1 MPATPDRSAIEEA
14 LLAWGIPDAEV
25 EPLEGGAAN
34 EHWRVDAPG
43 QPPLVLRR
51 YHPRQITDS
60 VAYEHR
66 LLAFLAQRDWPVA
79 SPIVVSGG
87 SQLETEDGRW
97 ALFPFIPGEPA
108 ANDQRTLQ
116 RKGSLLALLH
126 ADLQAWDEAE
136 QRPGFGRVT
145 DLDTPLRL
153 DGFAD
158 FHALVAWDALRH
170 PERAAAFEALRQRNL
185 AEIERL
191 GYHDLP
197 DDVVYFECL
206 GNNILFEGD
215 NVSALLDFDLAH
227 RDARVADIGRSLVT
241 DGGLDGWRLH
251 SFIAG
256 YQAHGDPP
264 LTRVEVD
271 LLPAMMLAA
280 EIWTTSIALAISDRH
295 PALWLEASIAEAIEQ
310 RLPKLELAQDEL
322 REVLRGAAG
331 YPTL

>member
-1 MPATPDRSAIEEA
+1 MSRSPDHTAIAEA
-14 LLAWGIPDAEV
+14 LRAWGIPDAAV
-25 EPLEGGAAN
+25 EPLDGGAVN

-79 SPIVVSGG
+79 APIVVSGG
-87 SQLETEDGRW
+87 SQLETEEGRW
-97 ALFPFIPGEPA
+97 ALFPFVPGEPPV
-108 ANDQRTLQ
+108 NTRRSLQ
-116 RKGSLLALLH
+116 RKGALLALLH
-126 ADLQAWDEAE
+126 ADLRAWEETA

-158 FHALVAWDALRH
+158 FPALVAWDALRH
-170 PERAAAFEALRQRNL
+170 PERAAAFEALRERNL
-185 AEIERL
+185 AEVARL
-191 GYHDLP
+191 GYDDLQ

-215 NVSALLDFDLAH
+215 DVSALLDFDLAH
-227 RDARVADIGRSLVT
+227 RDARVADIGRSLVA

-256 YQAHGDPP
+256 YQAHGEPP
-264 LTRVEVD
+264 LTRIEVD

-280 EIWTTSIALAISDRH
+280 EIWTTAIALAISDRH
-295 PALWLEASIAEAIEQ
+295 PAPWLEASIAEAIGQ

-331 YPTL
+331 YPTS